1 MTAPTDPIVVAAA
14 VIERDGAFL
23 VTRRLAGTHLAG
35 CWEFPGGKQHPDE
48 TLEMCLVREVREE
61 LACEALVGGL
71 IVSSTHAYPER
82 AVTLHFFACEIA
94 GEPVPQDGQA
104 MQWVRREDLGALD
117 LPDADRALVDV
128 LTRGGLP

>member
-35 CWEFPGGKQHPDE
+35 CWEFPGGKQHPGE
-48 TLEMCLVREVREE
+48 TLEMCLVREVQEE
-61 LACEALVGGL
+61 LACQAIVGGL
-71 IVSSTHAYPER
+71 LVSSTHVYPER
-82 AVTLHFFACEIA
+82 TVTLHFFACEIA
-94 GEPVPQDGQA
+94 GEPAPQDGQA

-128 LTRGGLP
+128 LTR